1 MDRQAS
7 LDVSYFSRS
16 FNSSDLKR
24 TGTSQS
30 RKSRVSSRLA
40 QARSV
45 YGLPSRGSTASLRL
59 NSTFTNSR
67 TPAAPPS
74 QPPRPP
80 PLRLLQH
87 LRLAIAT
94 ARSDC
99 WELQR
104 DMNTYEYLFL
114 RSSTATSSLLSL
126 CEFIPPMLAK
136 AEATEALTRST
147 VQHIRIGVTNLSKL
161 EGLPPQLPCIT
172 RRLDFQLKQP
182 SAHSSLRLLF
192 KGVREISGIC
202 CILQVHCNGWYTA
215 FEIKAL
221 LLDGRVLKLKLPH
234 VLAGVNSDLN
244 AEKVQRNLVEKLF
257 ITVEQAALALCYHA
271 DYGKSWREF
280 AVEVRGTG
288 WVAAQLFPEGRLVLP
303 GLEDIAMP
311 GELETK
317 QAVRYVQRHLFS
329 HQGRLQWKAPA
340 SRFASK
346 EADSLLLDE
355 AYVTEKLG
363 SHLTGHITQYTL
375 GAHEFSVEL
384 HTRGGLEQITV
395 ARGEDVRTVD
405 VDKLKALQFLQLR
418 TAWTTLLRSLELQ
431 LCVRQLFAELF
442 P

>member
-30 RKSRVSSRLA
+30 KKSRVSSRLA
-40 QARSV
+40 QARNI

-67 TPAAPPS
+67 TLAVPPS

-87 LRLAIAT
+87 LRLAMFT

-104 DMNTYEYLFL
+104 DISTYEYLFL
-114 RSSTATSSLLSL
+114 RSTTVASSLFGL
-126 CEFIPPMLAK
+126 CDFIPTVLAK
-136 AEATEALTRST
+136 AEATEVLTRSA
-147 VQHIRIGVTNLSKL
+147 VQHIRTGVTTLSKL
-161 EGLPPQLPCIT
+161 EGPPPQLPCLT

-192 KGVREISGIC
+192 KGVREVSGMC

-215 FEIKAL
+215 FEVQAL
-221 LLDGRVLKLKLPH
+221 LLNGRVLKLKLPH
-234 VLAGVNSDLN
+234 SLTGVNSDLN
-244 AEKVQRNLVEKLF
+244 AEKVQRQLVQRLF
-257 ITVEQAALALCYHA
+257 ITVEQAALALCYHT
-271 DYGKSWREF
+271 DYGRSWREF
-280 AVEVRGTG
+280 AVEVSGTG
-288 WVAAQLFPEGRLVLP
+288 WVAAQLFPEGRLVLA
-303 GLEDIAMP
+303 GLEDIALP

-329 HQGRLQWKAPA
+329 HQGRLQWKAPE

-355 AYVTEKLG
+355 AYITEKLG
-363 SHLTGHITQYTL
+363 SHLTGHISQYTL

-384 HTRGGLEQITV
+384 HTRGGLEQVTV
-395 ARGEDVRTVD
+395 ARCEDVRTVD
-405 VDKLKALQFLQLR
+405 VEKLKALQFLHLR
-418 TAWTTLLRSLELQ
+418 TAWITLLRSLELQ
-431 LCVRQLFAELF
+431 LCIRRLFAELF